1 MLIIM
6 VGPSGVGKN
15 AVIDLLKKRNPKLC
29 SMKTVTTRKKR
40 KVETGPYIFVSE
52 KEFADKIKNGEFFE
66 YENVHANIMYGTL
79 LATLEEVKTSK
90 QNFIKDIDVHGAIKI
105 QKYLG
110 RKICKTIFLDAP
122 DDVLYTRLKNRGES
136 EEMIKIRMSRYEM
149 ERKLKKHFDFI
160 VENIDLEKTVKSVE
174 DFIGTENLT

>member
-52 KEFADKIKNGEFFE
+52 KDFAEKIKNGEFFE
-66 YENVHANIMYGTL
+66 YENVHANLMYGTL
-79 LATLEEVKTSK
+79 WSTLEDIKKTDK
-90 QNFIKDIDVHGAIKI
+90 VYIKDIDVHGAMKI
-105 QKYLG
+105 QKFLG
-110 RKICKTIFLDAP
+110 KKLCKTIFLDAP
-122 DDVLYTRLKNRGES
+122 DDVLYSRLKKRGES
-136 EEMIKIRMSRYEM
+136 EDMIKIRMSRYAM
-149 ERKLKKHFDFI
+149 ERKLKKHFDI
-160 VENIDLEKTVKSVE
+160 VIENIDLEKTVKEIE
-174 DFIGTENLT
+174 DFVGIENLT